1 MKKYHPEDHGSA
13 AQIKA
18 HEAAEGKK
26 VEAFE
31 AISEN
36 KKPKSKAKLF
46 KMIARKRASGSY
58 SRKMR

>member
-1 MKKYHPEDHGSA
+1 MKHHSEAHGSA
-13 AQIKA
+13 AQTKA

-46 KMIARKRASGSY
+46 QIIAKKRQLGSY

>member
-1 MKKYHPEDHGSA
+1 MKAHHPENHGSA
-13 AQIKA
+13 AKTKA

-46 KMIARKRASGSY
+46 KIIAGKRASGSY